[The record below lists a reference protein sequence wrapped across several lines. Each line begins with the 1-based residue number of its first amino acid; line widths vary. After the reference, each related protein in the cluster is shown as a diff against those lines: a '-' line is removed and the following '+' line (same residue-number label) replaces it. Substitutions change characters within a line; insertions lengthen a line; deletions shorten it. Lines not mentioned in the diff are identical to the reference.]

1 MNGVKTSNG
10 FENEEAHVSSARGVN
25 GVKTWNGIG
34 NGAGISPAEPWW
46 LAGGERSE
54 LREPHPRPA
63 HHDLALSPSL
73 ADFLKTAFVQIGPK
87 TCKQV
92 QKRSGS
98 GSGRFFKEPWKA
110 RHKTQQGSTPPTHL
124 APGKHAQ
131 TPTTHAH

>member
-1 MNGVKTSNG
+1 MKTSNG

-73 ADFLKTAFVQIGPK
+73 ADFLKTAFVQIGP
-87 TCKQV
+87 
-92 QKRSGS
+92 
-98 GSGRFFKEPWKA
+98 
-110 RHKTQQGSTPPTHL
+110 
-124 APGKHAQ
+124 
-131 TPTTHAH
+131 